1 MSQRVMTMA
10 ELPSS
15 QRRTKDGWAKPKR
28 AKGKRKKIGE
38 DMSQPGG
45 PHTPGAKGTYPKKG
59 K

>member
-1 MSQRVMTMA
+1 MA